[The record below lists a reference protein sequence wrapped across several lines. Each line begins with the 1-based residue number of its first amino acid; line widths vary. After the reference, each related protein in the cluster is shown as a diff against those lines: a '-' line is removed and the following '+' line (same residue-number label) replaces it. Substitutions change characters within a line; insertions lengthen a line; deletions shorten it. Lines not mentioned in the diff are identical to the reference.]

1 MIQLKDDFSFCQMN
15 FKSYLSGEKIQSYQ
29 TRLSFLS
36 PGILL
41 PFLEVKLS
49 GTCQD
54 SITHFPNPDI
64 SNQCSDFVT
73 NSYGESWDSS
83 CWKSWVPL
91 QNHWVPVQNKMSPWI
106 FCNHTVNLR
115 SDYKTL
121 QVYWSKIN
129 FFYCKAQ
136 KRLKEI
142 SIVYKQ
148 PKEQPQKFTQTGY
161 STKTSSDRLMVL
173 CIHGMHTTKYC
184 ASWGFLCFRDAVR
197 RANKVTAR
205 GKLIPRPFQN

>member
-73 NSYGESWDSS
+73 NS
-83 CWKSWVPL
+83 WVL
-91 QNHWVPVQNKMSPWI
+91 GLILLKIMSP
-106 FCNHTVNLR
+106 TPEPL
-115 SDYKTL
+115 S
-121 QVYWSKIN
+121 S
-129 FFYCKAQ
+129 
-136 KRLKEI
+136 
-142 SIVYKQ
+142 
-148 PKEQPQKFTQTGY
+148 
-161 STKTSSDRLMVL
+161 STK
-173 CIHGMHTTKYC
+173 
-184 ASWGFLCFRDAVR
+184 
-197 RANKVTAR
+197 
-205 GKLIPRPFQN
+205 QNESLDLL